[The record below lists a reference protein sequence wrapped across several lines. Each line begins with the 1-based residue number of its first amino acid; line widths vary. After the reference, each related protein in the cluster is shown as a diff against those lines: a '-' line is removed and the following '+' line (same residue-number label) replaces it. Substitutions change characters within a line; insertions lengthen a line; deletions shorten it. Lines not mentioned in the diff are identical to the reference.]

1 MFILSRLLYQ
11 PHNLE
16 GLILVP
22 SPYPHLSCLLPSPVE
37 SSSVCLLSPST
48 SFQQVLWS
56 KPALVLP
63 WITAAPLSSQQ
74 FPVSTSPCSQ
84 STLFFFFFDSF

>member
-22 SPYPHLSCLLPSPVE
+22 SPNPHLTLSCLLPSPVE

-84 STLFFFFFDSF
+84 SALFFFDSF